1 MWLVVIIAI
10 VLGYI
15 LFRKFFKVPAFSAVT
30 MITGGVKSGKSAL
43 TVRFALKA
51 YKRARVHWYI
61 SRVFA
66 KLFRREKPEEP
77 LLYSNIPLRKIKYS
91 PLLLDHLLRKSRLN
105 YKSVVILDEASL
117 VADSMLGVSKS
128 KGSSDIS
135 TQLLLFFKLFGH
147 ETKGG
152 KIFCNS
158 HCLSDLHFAL
168 KRTTSTY
175 FYVHSLRRFPFISS
189 FNLREERYSDDGGVV
204 NAYSEDAQ
212 KSMMHILMFNGMF
225 KRYDAFCYSALTDDL
240 PLNNKVRS
248 LSDWADL
255 KTKQI
260 ISFRKEFQD
269 LGALKPAPAPK
280 LRSAP
285 KPIPAPSPGVS
296 SDDDE
301 ASFVDIFP
309 EVEHEETQSTDT

>member
-1 MWLVVIIAI
+1 MWLVVLIII
-10 VLGYI
+10 VLGYF

-43 TVRFALKA
+43 TVRFALKS
-51 YKRARVHWYI
+51 YKRVRVRWYI

-66 KLFRREKPEEP
+66 KLLRREKPEEP
-77 LLYSNIPLRKIKYS
+77 LLYSNIPLRKIKYT
-91 PLLLDHLLRKSRLN
+91 PLLLDHLLRKVRLN

-117 VADSMLGVSKS
+117 VADSMLGAGKS
-128 KGSSDIS
+128 KESADIS
-135 TQLLLFFKLFGH
+135 AQLLLFFKLFGH

-158 HCLSDLHFAL
+158 HCLSDLHYAL

-175 FYVHSLRRFPFISS
+175 FYVHSLRRFPFVSS

-204 NAYSEDAQ
+204 NSYSEDAQ
-212 KSMMHILMFNGMF
+212 KSMMHILMFNKMF
-225 KRYDAFCYSALTDDL
+225 KRYDAYCYSALTDDL
-240 PLNNKVRS
+240 PVKNNVRS
-248 LSDWADL
+248 LSAWADL

-260 ISFRKEFQD
+260 ISFRKEFQN
-269 LGALKPAPAPK
+269 LGVLKPVRAPVPKPRPAPK
-280 LRSAP
+280 PTAD
-285 KPIPAPSPGVS
+285 S
-296 SDDDE
+296 SSTDDE

-309 EVEHEETQSTDT
+309 EVKNEETQS